1 MCCNQVENKKKKRF
15 SQKGCHLDKHAGK
28 QEVYDGRVA
37 VSMSAS

>member
-1 MCCNQVENKKKKRF
+1 MCWNQVENKKKRF